1 MIATVNGTAGS
12 TTAKFLWV
20 QTASKVSRIRY
31 RQIYHTFVRHSTA
44 CSSSGYVLAILQA
57 CFTAAIEAGIQHF
70 VFDLA
75 DGRELAAEWETLAAI
90 PTTLWLESGS
100 DAANVWD
107 GQDYDR
113 VSHML
118 GWTLT

>member
-1 MIATVNGTAGS
+1 MHAAAH
-12 TTAKFLWV
+12 TTGANV
-20 QTASKVSRIRY
+20 
-31 RQIYHTFVRHSTA
+31 
-44 CSSSGYVLAILQA
+44 QA

-75 DGRELAAEWETLAAI
+75 DGSSLAAEWETLAAI
-90 PTTLWLESGS
+90 PSKLWLETDT
-100 DAANVWD
+100 DAAKIWD
-107 GQDYDR
+107 GQDHDR